1 MKRHV
6 QRSHDDNDGA
16 AHQSIESAT
25 VSPMPNEMCESPTR
39 KLPWPVS
46 LHSGASKAAQT
57 TLPAMGNEIFSNGSC
72 DQIIGQDSSMQFYYT
87 LLGPIVK
94 GACGAFCECHMEP
107 EVRRAWMKPAG
118 VRYWE

>member
-1 MKRHV
+1 
-6 QRSHDDNDGA
+6 
-16 AHQSIESAT
+16 
-25 VSPMPNEMCESPTR
+25 MPNEMCESPTR

-87 LLGPIVK
+87 LLGPTKKLLVLLWWSYSQENQTL
-94 GACGAFCECHMEP
+94 GRNYMSYYDSLTFAT
-107 EVRRAWMKPAG
+107 R
-118 VRYWE
+118 

>member
-87 LLGPIVK
+87 LLGPSFAQNQWYYVK
-94 GACGAFCECHMEP
+94 EHCS
-107 EVRRAWMKPAG
+107 
-118 VRYWE
+118 

>member
-87 LLGPIVK
+87 LLGPI
-94 GACGAFCECHMEP
+94 
-107 EVRRAWMKPAG
+107 AG
-118 VRYWE
+118 GL

>member
-87 LLGPIVK
+87 LLGPISSLGQGFINILALTHVW
-94 GACGAFCECHMEP
+94 GAFSAP
-107 EVRRAWMKPAG
+107 PL
-118 VRYWE
+118 

>member
-87 LLGPIVK
+87 LLGPTKAI
-94 GACGAFCECHMEP
+94 
-107 EVRRAWMKPAG
+107 AG
-118 VRYWE
+118 DFYRLGGHSLLILGTKKIEIYP